1 MRGELEDMRETR
13 QSAKIRFSERGKPRG
28 LVFMA
33 ALGLAGFF
41 RSACP
46 AQTALQTRPLQ
57 NDTLPEPLTVEQA
70 VRIGIERNPNT
81 PAGIA
86 GIAAAAATYHALTA
100 FPPIELNVTG
110 ATGNTSA
117 PTVNNLNSDVFID
130 VIGNLD
136 TSGQRHFQAAGARAQ
151 LNATRYRFQESTL
164 TLAQQIRDAYWSL
177 VAAQAQT
184 QIARQSLADVEK
196 VYQLTQTQLTAGEVP
211 RTDVLR
217 ASIDVA
223 NARQSAVSAQ
233 GSEHA
238 ALVAFNTLLAR
249 SPEAPVHPA
258 DSLTTASTTPNLLPD
273 LPPLPD
279 LLRQARQ
286 NRPLLQAAAEQVR
299 ANGYA
304 VKQAQA
310 ARLPDLSIDYQRSL
324 VVPPDSAPLYDVM
337 GVIRFPLLD
346 LGSVRETIRAA
357 QANRRQAEAQA
368 LQAGQQIEQQVAQA
382 YADFQQARQL
392 ASQYQTDILTPSSTL
407 LDLAQIGYQ
416 QGATGILP
424 VIDAETTLRNA
435 RVGYINSLLA
445 LYKAQDEIL
454 AATGAA
460 LPVQPNTGFSLHSTS
475 SQKQNQ

>member
-1 MRGELEDMRETR
+1 MPPTN
-13 QSAKIRFSERGKPRG
+13 P
-28 LVFMA
+28 
-33 ALGLAGFF
+33 
-41 RSACP
+41 
-46 AQTALQTRPLQ
+46 TPLD
-57 NDTLPEPLTVEQA
+57 DTLPEPLTVEQA
-70 VRIGIERNPNT
+70 VSIGLKRNPNT
-81 PAGIA
+81 SAGIA
-86 GIAAAAATYHALTA
+86 GIAAAAGTYRSLAA
-100 FPPIELNVTG
+100 FPPIDLSVTG

-117 PTVNNLNSDVFID
+117 PTVNNQNSDVFID

-151 LNATRYRFQESTL
+151 LNATRYRFEESSL

-177 VAAQAQT
+177 VAAQAQN
-184 QIARQSLADVEK
+184 QIAQQSLADVEK

-233 GSEHA
+233 GSAHA
-238 ALVAFNTLLAR
+238 ALVAFNALLAR
-249 SPEAPVHPA
+249 SPEAPVRLA
-258 DSLTTASTTPNLLPD
+258 DTLTTASTTPTLLPD
-273 LPPLPD
+273 LPPLPE
-279 LLRQARQ
+279 LLRQAQR
-286 NRPLLQAAAEQVR
+286 NRPLLLAAAEQVR
-299 ANGYA
+299 AGDYA

-310 ARLPDLSIDYQRSL
+310 ARLPDLSLDYQRSL
-324 VVPPDSAPLYDVM
+324 LEPLYAVI

-346 LGSVRETIRAA
+346 FGSVREAIRSA
-357 QANRRQAEAQA
+357 QASRRQAIAQK
-368 LQAGQQIEQQVAQA
+368 QQSEQQLEQQVAQA
-382 YADFQQARQL
+382 YADFEQARRM

-407 LDLAQIGYQ
+407 LELAQIGYQ

-460 LPVQPNTGFSLHSTS
+460 LPVQPQAGITLH
-475 SQKQNQ
+475 